1 MKTRETPGISLLY
14 RVGIL
19 HRITLPVKEARRAHP
34 AHLSPHSRSAALS
47 LWRCSSSNYSIYRR
61 SSGSDGRSVC
71 NNRTDRH
78 THRCAAYAA
87 ACGVTDTD
95 AYRGTDRYAAADRCS
110 HRKADDYPTTDPS
123 PSADRSANNGSC
135 TSRSATIWRAHRC
148 NLPGWLTLECD
159 WARGLL
165 APRRC

>member
-110 HRKADDYPTTDPS
+110 HRKADDYPTTDSS
-123 PSADRSANNGSC
+123 PSADRSTNKGSRA
-135 TSRSATIWRAHRC
+135 SHFAAIGRAYWRD
-148 NLPGWLTLECD
+148 LSGWLTFECD
-159 WARGLL
+159 RARGLL
-165 APRRC
+165 ASRWC